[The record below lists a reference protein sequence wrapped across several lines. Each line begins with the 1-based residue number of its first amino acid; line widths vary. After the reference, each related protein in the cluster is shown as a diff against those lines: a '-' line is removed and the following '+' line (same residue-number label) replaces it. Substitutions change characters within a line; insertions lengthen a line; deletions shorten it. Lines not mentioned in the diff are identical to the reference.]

1 MNKITEL
8 VKKYSELIVYF
19 VFGVLTTLVD
29 FLSYYA
35 LANLLGVE
43 ANLSNVM
50 SQVIAIVFAFITN
63 KSFVFEDKKKKLKDV
78 VLQFAKFFSMRLI
91 SLFLNSGL
99 FWVMVGVLHI
109 NDFFTKA
116 LVSVI
121 VVVLNYIFSKVFIFK
136 KD

>member
-8 VKKYSELIVYF
+8 VKKYRELIVYF

-43 ANLSNVM
+43 ANLSNAM

-63 KSFVFEDKKKKLKDV
+63 KAFVFEDKKKKLKDV

-109 NDFFTKA
+109 NDYLTKA